1 MRKLGMT
8 LFILTQDSYLH
19 CQNDA
24 IEIIIGGEEKGRIPA
39 HNVDSI
45 VCFGNTTVSTP
56 FLAFCAKKGI
66 TLSFLSE
73 TGQFYGRLQGPCSG
87 NILLRQQQFADLY
100 DVPFATHLVRN
111 ILTGKIGNGKLLLQ
125 HCAREQENPEA
136 KQRLQAAAEKL
147 SEAVKSLHDC
157 MTVDE
162 MRGKEGAAAAVYF
175 SVFDDLLKTEDPLM
189 RFEGRSRRPPANRSN
204 ALLSFLYTLLKND
217 VQSALESVGLDPAA
231 GFLHTLRPGRPALAL
246 DMMEELRSP
255 LCDRLAIALLNRGQ
269 IRSSDFD
276 ADTPA
281 FYLTDKARRTV
292 LNAWRDRKNQIVTH
306 TFLKEKM
313 EIGLIPFA
321 QAQLLARVIRGD
333 LDEYPPFVWR

>member
-8 LFILTQDSYLH
+8 LFILTQGTYLH

-24 IEIIIGGEEKGRIPA
+24 VEIIIGGQEKGRIPV
-39 HNVDSI
+39 HNIDSI
-45 VCFGNTTVSTP
+45 MCFGDTTVSTP
-56 FLAFCAKKGI
+56 FLAFCAKHGV

-73 TGQFYGRLQGPCSG
+73 RGQFYGRLEGPRSG
-87 NILLRQQQFADLY
+87 NILLRQQQFASLY
-100 DVPFATHLVRN
+100 DVPFSTHLVRN
-111 ILTGKIGNGKLLLQ
+111 ILYGKIGNSKLLLQ
-125 HCAREQENPEA
+125 HCAREQMDAKA

-147 SEAVKSLHDC
+147 SEAAKSLQGC

-162 MRGKEGAAAAVYF
+162 MRGKEGAAASVYF
-175 SVFDDLLKTEDPLM
+175 SVFDDLLKTKDDLM

-231 GFLHTLRPGRPALAL
+231 GYLHTLRPGRPALAL

-255 LCDRLAIALLNRGQ
+255 LCDRLALALINRGQ
-269 IRSSDFD
+269 IQSSDFD
-276 ADTPA
+276 AETPS

-292 LNAWRDRKNQIVTH
+292 LNAWGNRKNQVITH
-306 TFLKEKM
+306 SFLKEKM
-313 EIGLIPFA
+313 EIGLVPFA
-321 QAQLLARVIRGD
+321 QAQLLARVLRGD
-333 LDEYPPFVWR
+333 LDEYPPFIWR

>member
-1 MRKLGMT
+1 VRKLGMT

-19 CQNDA
+19 CQNEA
-24 IEIIIGGEEKGRIPA
+24 IEILIGGEEKGRIPV

-45 VCFGNTTVSTP
+45 ICFGNTTVSTP
-56 FLAFCAKKGI
+56 FLAFCAKNGV

-73 TGQFYGRLQGPCSG
+73 RGQFYGRLQGPQNG
-87 NILLRQQQFADLY
+87 NILLRQQQFSYLY
-100 DVPFATHLVRN
+100 DTFFASNLVRN
-111 ILTGKIGNGKLLLQ
+111 ILYGKIGNSKLLLQ
-125 HCAREQENPEA
+125 HYAREQTEADA
-136 KQRLQAAAEKL
+136 KQHLQAAAEKL
-147 SEAVKSLHDC
+147 SEAAKNLHDC

-162 MRGKEGAAAAVYF
+162 MRGREGAAAAIYF
-175 SVFDDLLKTEDPLM
+175 SVFDDLLKTDDPLM
-189 RFEGRSRRPPANRSN
+189 HFGSRSRRPPANRSN

-217 VQSALESVGLDPAA
+217 VQSALESIGLDPAA
-231 GFLHTLRPGRPALAL
+231 GYLHTLRPGRPALAL

-255 LCDRLAIALLNRGQ
+255 LCDRLALTLINRKQ
-269 IRSSDFD
+269 IQSSDFET
-276 ADTPA
+276 DTPA

-292 LNAWRDRKNQIVTH
+292 LNAWGSRKNQMIMH
-306 TFLKEKM
+306 PFLKEKM